1 VTRGAWA
8 SFAAGALGC
17 VVGCG
22 YHLAGSGTAVPVGAT
37 SMSVAV
43 FGNHS
48 REPGLEVALR
58 RAIEEEF
65 RSRGPLSVK
74 PDPDGD
80 LVVSGTIR
88 RFQTSPVAFTGVGE
102 AVQFQ
107 GIIQIAFKLVER
119 STGKV
124 LYENKL
130 LQESLD
136 FGATS
141 NVVVTTSPRFQR
153 GTIDAR
159 DLAQMTNVQ
168 LSEARRRETLGDL
181 LDLLARDVYVQ
192 SMEGF

>member
-1 VTRGAWA
+1 MTRLWIWLAVG
-8 SFAAGALGC
+8 LG
-17 VVGCG
+17 GCG
-22 YHLAGSGTAVPVGAT
+22 YHLAGTGTIVPPTAR
-37 SMSVAV
+37 SVSIGI
-43 FGNHS
+43 FGNHT
-48 REPGLEVALR
+48 REPGLEVTLR

-65 RSRGPLSVK
+65 RRRGPLNVV
-74 PDPDGD
+74 PDPKGD
-80 LVVSGTIR
+80 LVLAGSIR
-88 RFQTSPVAFTGVGE
+88 RFQTTPVAFTGTSE

-107 GIIQIAFKLVER
+107 GVLQISFRLVER
-119 STGKV
+119 TSGRV

-136 FGATS
+136 FGAVS

-168 LSEARRRETLGDL
+168 IGDARRRETLGEL
-181 LDLLARDVYVQ
+181 VDLLARDVYLQ

>member
-1 VTRGAWA
+1 MRWHLAIVLAVG
-8 SFAAGALGC
+8 LG
-17 VVGCG
+17 GCG
-22 YHLAGSGTAVPVGAT
+22 YHLAGTGEVVPATAH
-37 SMSVAV
+37 SVSIAV
-43 FGNHS
+43 FGNHT
-48 REPGLEVALR
+48 REPGLEVTLR

-65 RSRGPLSVK
+65 RRRGPLDVV
-74 PDPDGD
+74 PDPQGD
-80 LVVSGTIR
+80 LVLAGSIR
-88 RFQTSPVAFTGVGE
+88 RFQTTPVAFTGTSE

-107 GIIQIAFKLVER
+107 GILQISFRLTER
-119 STGKV
+119 ASGRV

-136 FGATS
+136 FGAVS

-168 LSEARRRETLGDL
+168 IGDARRRETLVEL
-181 LDLLARDVYVQ
+181 VDLLARDVYLQ